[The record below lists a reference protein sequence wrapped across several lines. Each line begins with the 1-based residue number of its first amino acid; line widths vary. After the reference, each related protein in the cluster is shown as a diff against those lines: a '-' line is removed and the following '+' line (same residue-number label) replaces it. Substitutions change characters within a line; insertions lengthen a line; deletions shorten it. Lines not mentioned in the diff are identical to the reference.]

1 MLPRPIIIALVILV
15 SLAWTANLIVGYFKL
30 AETEPSVNA
39 VFAIIVGALFAMG
52 RKREENQDRSDNP

>member
-1 MLPRPIIIALVILV
+1 MITFLVILV
-15 SLAWTANLIVGYFKL
+15 SLVWTANLVVGYFKL

-52 RKREENQDRSDNP
+52 RKKNGDNP

>member
-30 AETEPSVNA
+30 GETEPSVNA
-39 VFAIIVGALFAMG
+39 IFAIIVGALFAIV
-52 RKREENQDRSDNP
+52 RKNNNRGGP

>member
-1 MLPRPIIIALVILV
+1 MLPQPLIVALVILV
-15 SLAWTANLIVGYFKL
+15 SLAWTANLVVGYFKL

-52 RKREENQDRSDNP
+52 RKKNDRSDKP